1 MKVRE
6 ETVELPLPRDKSRSL
21 GTHLSSIL
29 RDLAFKTGVLDAKYN
44 NPVEDGDTTLIQ
56 LGMAWEDYLAAHHF
70 GNIQYHPGEL
80 LLDGI
85 AMSPDGIEADGEAWI
100 LWELKLSKKS
110 SRDFRDK
117 LRLNHKSA
125 LLYLWQVKAYRHALN
140 QLFPAHHSNIIK
152 LDITFINN
160 GYDRSPDAP
169 NTEHKLFT
177 LEVTPAELRENWQMV
192 LSHRDGMEEPQ

>member
-1 MKVRE
+1 VKVRE
-6 ETVELPLPRDKSRSL
+6 EVVELPLPRDESRSP
-21 GTHLSSIL
+21 GRHLSSIL
-29 RDLAFKTGVLDAKYN
+29 RDLAFKTGVLDPKYN

-80 LLDGI
+80 RLDGI
-85 AMSPDGIEADGEAWI
+85 AMSPDGIEDVGGEWV

-117 LRLNHKSA
+117 LRLSHKSA

-140 QLFPAHHSNIIK
+140 QLFPAHRSNSIK

-177 LEVTPAELRENWQMV
+177 LEATDAELRENWQMV
-192 LSHRDGMEEPQ
+192 LSHAASMEESQ